1 MAAASGVRCWVYAA
15 RACSLRKSRSARM
28 PFVMFLLVEVDCC
41 KLSSSSSSSYR
52 PLFSRKLNSTRTS
65 SSPEFI
71 PWP

>member
-15 RACSLRKSRSARM
+15 SACSLRKSRAARM
-28 PFVMFLLVEVDCC
+28 PLVEVDCC
-41 KLSSSSSSSYR
+41 KLPSSSSSYR
-52 PLFSRKLNSTRTS
+52 LFISRKLNSTRTS

>member
-15 RACSLRKSRSARM
+15 SACSLCKSRTGVGM
-28 PFVMFLLVEVDCC
+28 PSELLVEFDSCNG
-41 KLSSSSSSSYR
+41 SSSSYM
-52 PLFSRKLNSTRTS
+52 PLVSSKLNSTRTS